1 MKNRYCAVLISCA
14 SVLAANAATIIAEL
28 PESANLS
35 QTATMAPQ
43 TGNQLLDKVKG
54 REFGVYAG
62 GNNNSLANWPQN
74 GEGTWVNH
82 DDVGSIILCGRSGVA
97 GDSFAMVLGGPRQG
111 ELVSSVITSYT
122 MVLAIYDSAGTLV
135 RNLSTVE
142 SFTFDSTSRTTTVSL
157 DMADSP
163 LAWGEGYKLVAGVRG
178 GAGGATSPYTLAN
191 IQVSYETVPEPA
203 TASLGMLGLGALVFR
218 RSRNR

>member
-1 MKNRYCAVLISCA
+1 MNVSGKERR
-14 SVLAANAATIIAEL
+14 
-28 PESANLS
+28 
-35 QTATMAPQ
+35 Q
-43 TGNQLLDKVKG
+43 TGG
-54 REFGVYAG
+54 RG
-62 GNNNSLANWPQN
+62 
-74 GEGTWVNH
+74 
-82 DDVGSIILCGRSGVA
+82 IC
-97 GDSFAMVLGGPRQG
+97 
-111 ELVSSVITSYT
+111 
-122 MVLAIYDSAGTLV
+122 
-135 RNLSTVE
+135 
-142 SFTFDSTSRTTTVSL
+142 SRWGKTVSL